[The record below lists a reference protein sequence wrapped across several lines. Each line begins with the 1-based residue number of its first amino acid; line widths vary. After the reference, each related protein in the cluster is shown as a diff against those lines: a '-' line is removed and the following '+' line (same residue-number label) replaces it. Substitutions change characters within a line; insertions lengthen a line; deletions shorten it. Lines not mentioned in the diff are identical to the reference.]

1 MILSVRNLFLVI
13 FVPIIILLTGCR
25 LERIEIRPASP
36 TTPKLTLSS
45 GNEQAFVAVGYLPDG
60 SSRVLTDADLT
71 LNNWKTSDDNKG
83 YFNKPGILT
92 GGNASGEVVIFVRK
106 FGVTS
111 NKLNITIEPVVKEIN
126 VSSTYV
132 SVPKGLTQNLSA
144 TATYSD
150 GSVSDSVTWTS
161 NDKDII
167 SVSEAGEIKGLQ
179 EGEATVT
186 VQIDNVR
193 KIVNVDVTPALI
205 TKIEVKPNSLELV
218 KGKTERNSH
227 QLSAIATYTDDS
239 TSPVTDSALWV
250 SLDQSVATLSMMG
263 EITANQVG
271 TTTVTAQMDGIES
284 EPIVIDVCSLA
295 DTCIDIFDAGNG
307 TLFTSSP
314 SKIYVDNIDPDLAT
328 WQTTVDNSVLQST
341 FAHHGL
347 DGEYALFSPEA
358 ANTLCDTYSSIKING
373 RDNWR
378 LPTKDELEQFAVN
391 NAITFPKIENMYT
404 TRDWPLKF
412 SYYSSTSSGG
422 EYNYHHTVLLS
433 IDYRGTN
440 NQPSFVTCMSE
451 LE

>member
-1 MILSVRNLFLVI
+1 MKVSMRNFFLLIFIPIL
-13 FVPIIILLTGCR
+13 ILLTGCK
-25 LERIEIRPASP
+25 LERIEIRPSSS
-36 TTPKLTLSS
+36 TTSESGLSLAAGS
-45 GNEQAFVAVGYLPDG
+45 EQTFVAVGYFNG
-60 SSRVLTDADLT
+60 GFSRVLTELT
-71 LNNWKTSDDNKG
+71 VSDWNTSDKNKG
-83 YFNKPGILT
+83 YFNVPGVLI
-92 GGNASGEVVIFVRK
+92 GGNTPGVVVISVNK
-106 FGVTS
+106 NNVTS
-111 NKLNITIEPVVKEIN
+111 NKLNITVEKVITDVQISAP
-126 VSSTYV
+126 YV
-132 SVPKGLTQNLSA
+132 SLPKGLTQNLSA

-186 VQIDNVR
+186 VQIENVS
-193 KIVNVDVTPALI
+193 KTVNVDVTPALI
-205 TKIEVKPNSLELV
+205 TNIEVTPNSLELV

-239 TSPVTDSALWV
+239 TSPVTDSALWT

-271 TTTVTAQMDGIES
+271 TTTVTAQIDGIES

-328 WQTTVDNSVLQST
+328 RQTTVDNSVLQST
-341 FAHHGL
+341 HVYHGL
-347 DGEYALFSPEA
+347 DGEYAMFSPEA
-358 ANTLCDTYSSIKING
+358 ANTLCDTYSSIKIDG

-378 LPTKDELEQFAVN
+378 LPTKDELEQFADN

-412 SYYSSTSSGG
+412 SYYSSTSTGN
-422 EYNYHHTVLLS
+422 EYNFYHTVSLD
-433 IDYRGTN
+433 INYRGSS